1 MDILLHALL
10 QFVPDS
16 QCECADCVFY
26 RCDCDCPMFNAT
38 IRVCDQH
45 KGYWTIKSTDD
56 KASANTE
63 SSKKTNYFY

>member
-26 RCDCDCPMFNAT
+26 RCDYDCPMLDAT

-56 KASANTE
+56 KESTNTE
-63 SSKKTNYFY
+63 SSKKTEYFY